1 MSIVESGI
9 ERYIPN
15 HKRNRLQP
23 VIDYISLHYSDNIK
37 NDTLAAL
44 AGMSTVYFRKQFTD
58 LFGIS
63 PIAYIKNLRIEKAKE
78 MLKSDYATLTDLH
91 LSAK

>member
-1 MSIVESGI
+1 
-9 ERYIPN
+9 
-15 HKRNRLQP
+15 
-23 VIDYISLHYSDNIK
+23 
-37 NDTLAAL
+37 
-44 AGMSTVYFRKQFTD
+44 MSTVYFRKQFTD